1 MPTNSKISGLNV
13 DRDPIIAM
21 DMQSVRGAK
30 QKSISSLVV
39 GSVSGNNKKRSPKIL
54 RKNHS
59 SIEAAR
65 TEVTKQSEGAKIRE
79 KRNHK
84 EKKAHCSNQY
94 TSEVTDQEAQNS
106 SLRTGNKSKC
116 TSDKPHRSRT
126 RQGPQRQS
134 IRRQSQVE
142 HSHDHGVHNP
152 DQGEQIKKS
161 KISEEMSS
169 GGGGVISGAEYSD
182 VFDEESQYY
191 PEESD
196 IKYNDDKSNCRKN

>member
-1 MPTNSKISGLNV
+1 MNSKISGLNV
-13 DRDPIIAM
+13 DKDPIIAM

-30 QKSISSLVV
+30 QKSLSSVIV
-39 GSVSGNNKKRSPKIL
+39 GNVSGNNKKRSPKIL
-54 RKNHS
+54 RKHHP
-59 SIEAAR
+59 SIEVAR
-65 TEVTKQSEGAKIRE
+65 KEVAKQAEGDKIRE

-84 EKKAHCSNQY
+84 EKKAHCSNQC
-94 TSEVTDQEAQNS
+94 TSEETNQEAQNS
-106 SLRTGNKSKC
+106 SLRTGIKSKC
-116 TSDKPHRSRT
+116 TSDKPHRSKT
-126 RQGPQRQS
+126 RQGSQRQS

-142 HSHDHGVHNP
+142 HSHDHGVHNR
-152 DQGEQIKKS
+152 DQGEQMKKS

-196 IKYNDDKSNCRKN
+196 IKYIEDKSNCRKN